1 VEIRRHVEALIA
13 RVRDGEGKASREAR
27 QAAFDR
33 PEGPLLSKV
42 AAHAYKVT
50 DEDVAAATAAA
61 SEDEIFELVVCTA
74 IGQAKRQYDAA
85 LAALAALA
93 EAERA

>member
-1 VEIRRHVEALIA
+1 MEIRRHLEALIA

-27 QAAFDR
+27 RAAFDK
-33 PEGPLLSKV
+33 PETCDGPLLAKV

-50 DEDVAAATAAA
+50 DEDVAAAKASA
-61 SEDEIFELVVCTA
+61 SEDEVFELVVCTA

-85 LAALAALA
+85 MAALE
-93 EAERA
+93 EA

>member
-1 VEIRRHVEALIA
+1 MEIRRHLEALIA

-27 QAAFDR
+27 RAAFDK
-33 PEGPLLSKV
+33 PEGPLLAKV

-50 DEDVAAATAAA
+50 DEDVEAAKASA
-61 SEDEIFELVVCTA
+61 SEDEVFELVVCTA

-85 LAALAALA
+85 MAALE
-93 EAERA
+93 EA